1 MSDRQIQFA
10 ISYQLIDRFS
20 PILKEDNSPMQ
31 LEDYFDFQ
39 RPDDIRVKGT
49 RIGIET
55 ILYDFIHRARTP
67 EQIAQT
73 YPSLNLEQVYATIL
87 YYLHNKEAVSNYIAD
102 WLEWS
107 HQQLKAQQLNPSP
120 SAIRLRKLR
129 AEREAIQK
137 A

>member
-1 MSDRQIQFA
+1 
-10 ISYQLIDRFS
+10 
-20 PILKEDNSPMQ
+20 MQ

-87 YYLHNKEAVSNYIAD
+87 YYLHNKEAVSKYIAD

-120 SAIRLRKLR
+120 SAIRMRKLR

-137 A
+137 V

>member
-1 MSDRQIQFA
+1 
-10 ISYQLIDRFS
+10 
-20 PILKEDNSPMQ
+20 MQ
-31 LEDYFDFQ
+31 LEEYFDFQ
-39 RPDDIRVKGT
+39 RADDIRVKGT

-107 HQQLKAQQLNPSP
+107 HQQLKAQELNPSP

-129 AEREAIQK
+129 AEREAIQQ

>member
-1 MSDRQIQFA
+1 
-10 ISYQLIDRFS
+10 
-20 PILKEDNSPMQ
+20 MQ

-49 RIGIET
+49 RVGIES
-55 ILYDFIHRARTP
+55 ILYEYIYRSRTP
-67 EQIAQT
+67 EEIVHCFST
-73 YPSLNLEQVYATIL
+73 VDLEQVYATIL
-87 YYLHNKEAVSNYIAD
+87 YYLHNKEAVSKYIAD

-129 AEREAIQK
+129 KEREAMKKPNESEIYSQN
-137 A
+137 AIAI

>member
-1 MSDRQIQFA
+1 
-10 ISYQLIDRFS
+10 
-20 PILKEDNSPMQ
+20 MQ

-107 HQQLKAQQLNPSP
+107 YQQLKAQQLNPSP

>member
-1 MSDRQIQFA
+1 
-10 ISYQLIDRFS
+10 
-20 PILKEDNSPMQ
+20 MQ

-107 HQQLKAQQLNPSP
+107 HQQLKAQELNPSP

-129 AEREAIQK
+129 AEREVIQK
-137 A
+137 V

>member
-1 MSDRQIQFA
+1 
-10 ISYQLIDRFS
+10 
-20 PILKEDNSPMQ
+20 MQ

-39 RPDDIRVKGT
+39 QPDDIRVKGT

-87 YYLHNKEAVSNYIAD
+87 YYLHNQEAVSNYIAE

-107 HQQLKAQQLNPSP
+107 HQQLKAQELNPSP

>member
-1 MSDRQIQFA
+1 
-10 ISYQLIDRFS
+10 
-20 PILKEDNSPMQ
+20 MQ

-49 RIGIET
+49 RVGIEN
-55 ILYDFIHRARTP
+55 ILYEYIYRSRTP
-67 EQIAQT
+67 EEIVHCFST
-73 YPSLNLEQVYATIL
+73 VDLEQVYATIL
-87 YYLHNKEAVSNYIAD
+87 YYLHNKEAVSKYIAD

-129 AEREAIQK
+129 KEREAMKK
-137 A
+137 AHESEISAGCSRSSSL

>member
-1 MSDRQIQFA
+1 
-10 ISYQLIDRFS
+10 
-20 PILKEDNSPMQ
+20 MQ

-73 YPSLNLEQVYATIL
+73 YPSLKLEQVYATIL

-107 HQQLKAQQLNPSP
+107 HQQLKAQELNPSP

>member
-1 MSDRQIQFA
+1 
-10 ISYQLIDRFS
+10 
-20 PILKEDNSPMQ
+20 MQ
-31 LEDYFDFQ
+31 LEEYFDFQ

-107 HQQLKAQQLNPSP
+107 HQQLKAQELNPSP

-137 A
+137 V

>member
-1 MSDRQIQFA
+1 
-10 ISYQLIDRFS
+10 
-20 PILKEDNSPMQ
+20 MQ

-107 HQQLKAQQLNPSP
+107 HQQLKAQELNPSP
-120 SAIRLRKLR
+120 SAIRMRKLR
-129 AEREAIQK
+129 AERNVNQK

>member
-1 MSDRQIQFA
+1 
-10 ISYQLIDRFS
+10 
-20 PILKEDNSPMQ
+20 MQ

-87 YYLHNKEAVSNYIAD
+87 YYLHNKEAVSKYIAD

-129 AEREAIQK
+129 AEREATQK